1 MARAERLAGRR
12 DKAFAYQ
19 PVAPDADILA
29 KLAELADASERRF
42 TVNWDM
48 FTTEVL
54 YIDHVYYP
62 RPPEYR
68 WYCSAARRLAA
79 TVIRRSPLRGHPRIP
94 SSRALCLR
102 GSERDIAIRAFNFG
116 ARIRAVK

>member
-48 FTTEVL
+48 FTTRSSTLTMSTIRVRPSIAGTVRRRGASRRPLSDVL
-54 YIDHVYYP
+54 RYVAT
-62 RPPEYR
+62 RGYR
-68 WYCSAARRLAA
+68 VRARC
-79 TVIRRSPLRGHPRIP
+79 V
-94 SSRALCLR
+94 
-102 GSERDIAIRAFNFG
+102 
-116 ARIRAVK
+116 